1 MFLFSFF
8 NSLCIYYWG
17 DFMFLILTVSHTSPT
32 AEAAAQ
38 CNCAN
43 VVLITANYQSRGR
56 ILHTALQCGITQSIA
71 PVHMSERQDTC
82 AVNSQDITCLKVQ
95 LFMQSKS

>member
-32 AEAAAQ
+32 AEAAQ

-56 ILHTALQCGITQSIA
+56 ILHTALHCGITQICILTD
-71 PVHMSERQDTC
+71 VLLGY
-82 AVNSQDITCLKVQ
+82 NSVQ
-95 LFMQSKS
+95 IYFMFHKRAGETVFCY